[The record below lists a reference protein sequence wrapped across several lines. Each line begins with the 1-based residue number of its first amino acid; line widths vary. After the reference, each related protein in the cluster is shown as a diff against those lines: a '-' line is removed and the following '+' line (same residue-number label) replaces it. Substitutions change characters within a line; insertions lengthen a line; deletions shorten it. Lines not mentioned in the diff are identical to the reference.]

1 MRKRL
6 SCKPKENIERERKF
20 GAIGRSFKLDVKNRF
35 LMLLVYIII
44 FTLLTH

>member
-20 GAIGRSFKLDVKNRF
+20 GAIGRSFKLDGKTDF
-35 LMLLVYIII
+35 
-44 FTLLTH
+44 